1 MAQLAL
7 AWAIAQP
14 PVSAIA
20 GARNSD
26 QTVQNAKAAEIQLSE
41 SDLAEIDTIG
51 RSMTDHLDDNPVMWN
66 FAA

>member
-14 PVSAIA
+14 QVSAIA
-20 GARNSD
+20 GACNSD

-41 SDLAEIDTIG
+41 SDLAEIDAIG
-51 RSMTDHLDDNPVMWN
+51 RSVTDHLDDNPVM
-66 FAA
+66 